1 MSQGATEAS
10 SGAFHDGE
18 IARSEEADQAIETD
32 RAVDRAFASIYPDVN
47 PAVAIG
53 PSTTECIGLAVA
65 TGVLA
70 FGGAM
75 GDLIIAG
82 AALVLVLF
90 SVIAASMKTPRR
102 VRNEARSRFPRQD
115 WAEYKAKN
123 APWMLGCWAIIIVIV
138 ALALF
143 FVPEDQKIIGAVAV
157 GVIAAGLMWSCPG
170 IAPQRKK
177 RRRKKDAVDEGDEDY
192 DSEEYSE
199 NSENAQELE
208 GDTKVWDGIVDE
220 AK

>member
-18 IARSEEADQAIETD
+18 IARSEEADQAIEAD
-32 RAVDRAFASIYPDVN
+32 RAGDQAFASIYPDVN

-53 PSTTECIGLAVA
+53 SSTTERIGLAVA

-82 AALVLVLF
+82 AGLVLVLF
-90 SVIAASMKTPRR
+90 SVIAASTKTPRR

-115 WAEYKAKN
+115 WAEYKSKN

-143 FVPEDQKIIGAVAV
+143 FVPEGQKIIGAVAA

-177 RRRKKDAVDEGDEDY
+177 RRRKKNAVDEDSEDY
-192 DSEEYSE
+192 ADDSDGST
-199 NSENAQELE
+199 ELDD
-208 GDTKVWDGIVDE
+208 DTKFWDDIVEE

>member
-1 MSQGATEAS
+1 MSQGAAEAS

-18 IARSEEADQAIETD
+18 IARSKKVDQAIETD

-53 PSTTECIGLAVA
+53 LSTTERIGLAVA

-82 AALVLVLF
+82 AGLILVLF
-90 SVIAASMKTPRR
+90 SVIAASLKTPRR

-115 WAEYKAKN
+115 WAEYKSKN
-123 APWMLGCWAIIIVIV
+123 SPWMLGCWTIIIVIV

-177 RRRKKDAVDEGDEDY
+177 RRRKKNAVDEDPEDY
-192 DSEEYSE
+192 DSEDYADDSDG
-199 NSENAQELE
+199 STELDD
-208 GDTKVWDGIVDE
+208 DTKFWDDIVEE

>member
-1 MSQGATEAS
+1 MSQGAAEAS

-18 IARSEEADQAIETD
+18 IARSKKVDQAIETD

-53 PSTTECIGLAVA
+53 LSTTERIGLAVA

-70 FGGAM
+70 FGGAT

-82 AALVLVLF
+82 AGLILVLF
-90 SVIAASMKTPRR
+90 SVIAASLKTPRR

-115 WAEYKAKN
+115 WAEYKSKN
-123 APWMLGCWAIIIVIV
+123 SPWMLGCWAIIIVIV

-143 FVPEDQKIIGAVAV
+143 FVPEGQKIIGAVAA

-170 IAPQRKK
+170 FAPQRKK
-177 RRRKKDAVDEGDEDY
+177 RRRKKNAVDEDSEDY
-192 DSEEYSE
+192 ADDSDGST
-199 NSENAQELE
+199 ELDD
-208 GDTKVWDGIVDE
+208 DTKFWDDIVEE

>member
-1 MSQGATEAS
+1 
-10 SGAFHDGE
+10 
-18 IARSEEADQAIETD
+18 
-32 RAVDRAFASIYPDVN
+32 
-47 PAVAIG
+47 
-53 PSTTECIGLAVA
+53 
-65 TGVLA
+65 
-70 FGGAM
+70 M

-82 AALVLVLF
+82 AGLVLVLF
-90 SVIAASMKTPRR
+90 SLSRRVSKTPRR

-115 WAEYKAKN
+115 WAEYKSKN

-143 FVPEDQKIIGAVAV
+143 FVPEDQKIIGAVAA

-177 RRRKKDAVDEGDEDY
+177 RRRKKNAVDEDSEDY
-192 DSEEYSE
+192 DSEDYADDSDG
-199 NSENAQELE
+199 STELDD
-208 GDTKVWDGIVDE
+208 DTKFWDDIVEE